1 VAGDAG
7 AAESRGA
14 TGSWTRRRHL
24 ALATF
29 WFGLYFLYQPVG
41 TSLVPAQIDR
51 IVPHDRE
58 AYALGVALG
67 IGAFAAMAVA
77 PLVGVWSDRISTR
90 FGRRRPF
97 IVVGV
102 AGTVL
107 SLLLLGAAPTFPV
120 LVIGYTLVQLF
131 SNAAGAAYAGVI
143 PDIVPAVQ
151 IGVASGWLAVMV
163 LVGSAGGL
171 IANTVLAAASRT
183 LLTYTVIAIVLAV
196 CMVPT
201 LMAARGEGASP
212 PPPRDTRPFGDRA
225 RDFFAPLR
233 RGDFAWVVWTRMV
246 NNAGISVVTPFTFLF
261 FKDVVGVGKPDV
273 FNPAWYLV
281 VLLFA
286 GPMGYLGGRLSDR
299 HGRKVFVYWS
309 GALQAVVAFVFIVLY
324 PKLVPVVLAL
334 GAVYGVGYGMYNSVD
349 WALAVDTLPDRR
361 ASAKDMGLFHIAL
374 TLPGQV
380 MPALGG
386 LVLGLVNGAHGNQGF
401 RVVFGSAAVFFALS
415 TVLVRRV
422 RSVR

>member
-1 VAGDAG
+1 MSAGG
-7 AAESRGA
+7 A
-14 TGSWTRRRHL
+14 WTRRRHL
-24 ALATF
+24 SLAAF

-58 AYALGVALG
+58 AYALGVVLG
-67 IGAFAAMAVA
+67 LGAFAAMAVA
-77 PLVGVWSDRISTR
+77 PLVGVWSDRVSTR

-102 AGTVL
+102 AGSVI
-107 SLLLLGAAPTFPV
+107 SLLILGAASNLPQV
-120 LVIGYTLVQLF
+120 AIAYTLVQLF
-131 SNAAGAAYAGVI
+131 ANGAAAAYAGLI
-143 PDIVPAVQ
+143 PDIVPAAQ
-151 IGVASGWLAVMV
+151 IGIASGWLAVMV

-171 IANTVLAAASRT
+171 LANTVLAAASRT
-183 LLTYTVIAIVLAV
+183 LLTYTVIAAVLV
-196 CMVPT
+196 LCVPPT
-201 LMAARGEGASP
+201 LLAARGEGHTP
-212 PPPRDTRPFGDRA
+212 PPPRDTRPRRERV
-225 RDFFAPLR
+225 RDFLAPLR

-261 FKDVVGVGKPDV
+261 FKDVVGVSKPDL
-273 FNPAWYLV
+273 FNPVWYLV
-281 VLLFA
+281 VLVFA

-309 GALQAVVAFVFIVLY
+309 GALQAVVALVFILLY
-324 PKLVPVVLAL
+324 PHAIGIVLAL

-349 WALAVDTLPDRR
+349 WALAVDTLPDKGS
-361 ASAKDMGLFHIAL
+361 SAKDMGLFHIAL

-386 LVLGLVNGAHGNQGF
+386 LVLGTVNGAHGNQGF

-415 TVLVRRV
+415 TLLVRRV
-422 RSVR
+422 RGVR